1 LERTDLAVV
10 LCTVPDKETGRRLAW
25 LLVEEKLAAC
35 VNIVDRVTSV
45 YRWQG
50 EIQEDE
56 EYLLII
62 KTRWDRFDKL
72 RDQIV
77 EAHPYDVPEI
87 VAIPVVGVHEP
98 YGAWLSSSTSLE
110 EDT

>member
-1 LERTDLAVV
+1 MERTDLAVV

-35 VNIVDRVTSV
+35 VNIVERVTSV

-50 EIQEDE
+50 AIQEDDE
-56 EYLLII
+56 FLLII
-62 KTRWDRFDKL
+62 KTRWDRFDDL

-77 EAHPYDVPEI
+77 AAHPYDVPEV

-98 YGAWLSSSTSLE
+98 YGSWLADSTSLD
-110 EDT
+110 EDA

>member
-1 LERTDLAVV
+1 MERTDLAVV

-35 VNIVDRVTSV
+35 VNIVDSVTSV
-45 YRWQG
+45 YSWKG
-50 EIQEDE
+50 AIQEEDE
-56 EYLLII
+56 HLLII
-62 KTRWDRFDKL
+62 KTRWDRFDEL
-72 RDQIV
+72 RDRIA

-98 YGAWLSSSTSLE
+98 YGRWLADATSLDE
-110 EDT
+110 EA